1 MLCSLCFQ
9 DDVGFRTLPDQ
20 SVRRHFQHGF
30 AFNILCIGETGI
42 GKSTLMD
49 SLFNFCK
56 FLPLRL
62 WLATYTLDKA
72 QKKPQ
77 FIF

>member
-1 MLCSLCFQ
+1 MYVIILYNLQ

-49 SLFNFCK
+49 SLFNYCK
-56 FLPLRL
+56 YS
-62 WLATYTLDKA
+62 TC
-72 QKKPQ
+72 
-77 FIF
+77 I